1 MSENNNN
8 FLIAMAL
15 SFIVLMGWMYFI
27 GQPQMKAESARQAQL
42 AHLQAAKA
50 AQAPRPQQQS
60 VNLGGAGHLSLD
72 AALKAGGAR
81 VAIDTPT
88 LDGSLLLKGGRF
100 DDLKLKKYKETTN
113 PNSPEIDLL
122 SPSGTRY
129 PYYAAFAWVA
139 GSGIALPNDE
149 TTVWKLVHGTVLTPT
164 SPITLQWDNQ
174 HGLIF
179 TRTISVDGNYM
190 FTVNDAV
197 ANKTGAKVELYPYAY
212 AARIGVPDSK
222 PFWVLHEG
230 YVGVSNG
237 SADYKKYADVK
248 VGQPESL
255 NSGGGGWIG
264 ITDKYW
270 MAAVIPPQNVPF
282 EGQYVTKSTDGQT
295 SYQSNYR
302 FQNSITIAPGQT
314 ASVSQK
320 LFAGAKIVNLIN
332 DYESKGGI
340 QRFDLAIDWGWFPFL
355 TKPIFLL
362 LDFYYRIIGNFG
374 LAILLLTITIKLIFF
389 PLADASYRSMSKMK
403 KLQPEME
410 KIKARFADDK
420 VKQQQETMELYR
432 REKVNPVSGCLP
444 TLIQIPVFF
453 CLYKVLVVTIEM
465 RHAPFFGWI
474 HDLSSSDPTSFFNLF
489 GLLPWTMPN
498 ALPGLAEVPL
508 LGATLASIVLTLIH
522 IGIWPFLMGITQW
535 LQTKMNPAP
544 ADPTTARMMSYMPI
558 VFTMMM
564 AGFPAGLVIYWT
576 WNNLLTVAQQ
586 YVVMRRQ
593 GVEVHL
599 FKGIK
604 WPSYLK
610 RRPKDKDDKIDKN
623 KLTAPGE

>member
-1 MSENNNN
+1 MTDNKN

-27 GQPQMKAESARQAQL
+27 GQPQMKAETARQALL
-42 AHLQAAKA
+42 AHQEKAKA
-50 AQAPRPQQQS
+50 APAPRPQERS
-60 VNLGGAGHLSLD
+60 VNVGGAGHLSRE
-72 AALKAGGAR
+72 AALKMGGAR

-88 LDGSLLLKGGRF
+88 LDGSLLLKGARF
-100 DDLKLKKYKETTN
+100 DDLKLRNYKETADH
-113 PNSPEIDLL
+113 NSPEIDLL
-122 SPSGTRY
+122 SPTGTRY
-129 PYYAAFAWVA
+129 PYYAAFGWVA
-139 GSGIALPNDE
+139 ASGSGISVPNDA
-149 TTVWKLVHGTVLTPT
+149 TTVWKLVRGNVLTPT
-164 SPITLQWDNQ
+164 SPVTLQWDNQ
-174 HGLIF
+174 HGLLF
-179 TRTISVDGNYM
+179 TRTISVDSSYM
-190 FTVNDAV
+190 FTVDDAV
-197 ANKTGAKVELYPYAY
+197 ANKSSAKVEIYPYAY

-230 YVGVSNG
+230 FVGVANG
-237 SADYKKYADVK
+237 SADYKKYADIK
-248 VGQPESL
+248 AGQSESL

-270 MAAVIPPQNVPF
+270 MAAVIPPQNAPF
-282 EGQYVTKSTDGQT
+282 QGQYVTSNPDGQT

-302 FQNSITIAPGQT
+302 LQNSIAVAPGQT
-314 ASVSQK
+314 ASVHQR

-332 DYESKGGI
+332 DYESRDGI
-340 QRFDLAIDWGWFPFL
+340 QRFDLSIDWGWFPFL

-374 LAILLLTITIKLIFF
+374 FAILLLTVTIKLIFF
-389 PLADASYRSMSKMK
+389 PLADASYRSMSRMK

-410 KIKARFADDK
+410 KIKTRFADDK

-444 TLIQIPVFF
+444 TLVQIPVFF

-465 RHAPFFGWI
+465 RQAPFFGWI
-474 HDLSSSDPTSFFNLF
+474 HDLSAPDPTSFFNLF
-489 GLLPWTMPN
+489 GLIPWTMPA
-498 ALPGLAEVPL
+498 ALPGLAELPL
-508 LGATLASIVLTLIH
+508 IGGTLQSLVLTLIH

-544 ADPTTARMMSYMPI
+544 ADPVTARMMSYMPI

-576 WNNLLTVAQQ
+576 WNNLLSVGQQ
-586 YVVMRRQ
+586 YVMMRRQ

-599 FKGIK
+599 FKNIK
-604 WPSYLK
+604 LPAFLT
-610 RRPKDKDDKIDKN
+610 RPRGSKS
-623 KLTAPGE
+623 TAPGE

>member
-1 MSENNNN
+1 MTDNKN

-27 GQPQMKAESARQAQL
+27 GQPQMKAENARQALL
-42 AHLQAAKA
+42 AHQEKAKA
-50 AQAPRPQQQS
+50 APVARPQARTD
-60 VNLGGAGHLSLD
+60 NLGGAGRLSRE
-72 AALKAGGAR
+72 AALKTGGAR
-81 VAIDTPT
+81 VVIDTPT
-88 LDGSLLLKGGRF
+88 LDGSLLLKGARF
-100 DDLKLKKYKETTN
+100 DDLRLKKYRETTN
-113 PNSPEIDLL
+113 RNSPEIDLL
-122 SPSGTRY
+122 SPNGTHY
-129 PYYAAFAWVA
+129 PYYAVFGWVA
-139 GSGIALPNDE
+139 ASGSAVSVPNDE
-149 TTVWKLVHGTVLTPT
+149 TTAWKLMHGNTLTPS
-164 SPITLQWDNQ
+164 SPVTLQWDNQ

-179 TRTISVDGNYM
+179 TRTISVDKNYM
-190 FTVNDAV
+190 FTVDDSV
-197 ANKTGAKVELYPYAY
+197 ANKSGARVEIYPYAY
-212 AARIGVPDSK
+212 TARIGVPDSK

-230 YVGVSNG
+230 FVGVANG
-237 SADYKKYADVK
+237 SADYKKYADIK

-270 MAAVIPPQNVPF
+270 MAAVIPPQNAPF
-282 EGQYVTKSTDGQT
+282 VGQYVTSSTDGLN

-302 FQNSITIAPGQT
+302 LLNSVAVAPGQT
-314 ASVSQK
+314 ATVSQR
-320 LFAGAKIVNLIN
+320 LFAGAKVVNLIN
-332 DYESKGGI
+332 NYEGNGGV

-374 LAILLLTITIKLIFF
+374 FAILLLTVTIKLIFF
-389 PLADASYRSMSKMK
+389 PLADASYRSMSRMK

-444 TLIQIPVFF
+444 TLVQIPVFF

-465 RHAPFFGWI
+465 RQAPFFGWI
-474 HDLSSSDPTSFFNLF
+474 HDLSAPDPTSFFNLF
-489 GLLPWTMPN
+489 GLIPWSMPA

-508 LGATLASIVLTLIH
+508 FGGPLQSLILTLIH

-544 ADPTTARMMSYMPI
+544 ADPVTARMMSYMPI

-576 WNNLLTVAQQ
+576 WNNLLSVGQQ
-586 YVVMRRQ
+586 YVMMRRQ

-599 FKGIK
+599 FKNIRLPAFVTRGRK
-604 WPSYLK
+604 S
-610 RRPKDKDDKIDKN
+610 
-623 KLTAPGE
+623 TAPGE